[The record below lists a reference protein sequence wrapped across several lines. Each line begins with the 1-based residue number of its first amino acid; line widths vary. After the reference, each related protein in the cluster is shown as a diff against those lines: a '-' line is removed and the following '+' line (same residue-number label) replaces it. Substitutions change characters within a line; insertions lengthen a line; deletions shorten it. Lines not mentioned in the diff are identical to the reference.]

1 MMTKEQKRNYVE
13 EMKKIFSS
21 NEAVMIAHYEGLNVN
36 QLDKIRDEMR
46 KNGIFFKVTKNRITK
61 LALKETSYSE
71 AENLFTGPTG
81 VALSKDPITLAKILV
96 NFQKSNDKL
105 KIVGGIM
112 DTKLLAP
119 SDVAEIATLP
129 TLDEAR
135 AKIVGILQAP
145 QQKLLSILLAPGRK
159 IANLAH
165 AKSLKKD

>member
-1 MMTKEQKRNYVE
+1 MNRTEKTTYISSLKKDLENNNAMMVY
-13 EMKKIFSS
+13 
-21 NEAVMIAHYEGLNVN
+21 HYEGLNVT
-36 QLDKIRDEMR
+36 QLDELRDQMR
-46 KNGIFFKVTKNRITK
+46 QAGALLKVTKNRITK
-61 LALKETSYSE
+61 LALKDTSYSE
-71 AENLFTGPTG
+71 AENLFAGPTG
-81 VALSKDPITLAKILV
+81 VALSKDPIILAKILV
-96 NFQKSNDKL
+96 KFQKTNEKL

-112 DTKLLAP
+112 DSKLLAP
-119 SDVAEIATLP
+119 ADVAQIATLP

>member
-1 MMTKEQKRNYVE
+1 MNKIEKTNYINSLKKDLDANNAMMVY
-13 EMKKIFSS
+13 
-21 NEAVMIAHYEGLNVN
+21 HYEGLNVN
-36 QLDKIRDEMR
+36 QLDELREKMR
-46 KNGIFFKVTKNRITK
+46 EVGALLKVTKNRITK
-61 LALKETSYSE
+61 LAIKETTHSD
-71 AENLFTGPTG
+71 AEKLFTGPTAI
-81 VALSKDPITLAKILV
+81 ALSQDPITIAKILV
-96 NFQKSNDKL
+96 NFQKNNQKL

-112 DTKLLAP
+112 DNKLLAP

-145 QQKLLSILLAPGRK
+145 QQKLIGILLAPGRK